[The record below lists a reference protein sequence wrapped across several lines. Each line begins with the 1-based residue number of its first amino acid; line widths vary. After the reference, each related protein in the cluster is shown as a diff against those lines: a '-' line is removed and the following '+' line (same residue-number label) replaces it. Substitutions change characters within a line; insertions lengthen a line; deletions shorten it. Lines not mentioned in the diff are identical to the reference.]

1 MVVVD
6 VNPYKSV
13 VVFDEEEN
21 PVLVSEGD
29 KIEFSLE
36 SGEVK
41 KGQLQKLQGKDEKL
55 KLTILPEGKECQE
68 IWSVLVMT
76 DGSLKVI
83 DDSDDE

>member
-6 VNPYKSV
+6 TNIYKSV
-13 VVFDEEEN
+13 VVLNEEET
-21 PVLVSEGD
+21 PMLISEGD

-68 IWSVLVMT
+68 IWSVLVMV

-83 DDSDDE
+83 DEEEND